1 MLNQKLK
8 LKLSQ
13 KLSPQQIQLMKL
25 IQLSTQEFEQRL
37 SREVE
42 ENPALDTSNDES
54 IEPDNLDDSEFEK
67 DDNPHDDIDV
77 NDYLSDDDTP
87 DYKLKSNNYSEES
100 EKSIPFASGTS
111 FNQYL
116 TAQLHSFSLNKKEQ
130 KIAEFI
136 VGSLDPLGYL
146 RRDILDISDDL
157 IFTLGIDA
165 DEILIQGILDKIYL
179 LEPPGVGA
187 RDLKQCLILQL
198 KRKNKT
204 KTIDLSLKIIEEY
217 FDLFSKKHF
226 EKIKQKL
233 NISNDELKDVVS
245 EIGKLNPKPGEGKFH
260 IDVESVIPDLVILQ
274 YENSW
279 KIIVNDSWMPELTL
293 NQEYVSMLDQT
304 DVAIDTKKYLKEK
317 FNSANWFID
326 AIEQRRKTL
335 VSVMKAIIN
344 RQSSFFKDG
353 TGDIRPMK
361 LQDIANDIQ
370 MDISTISRSTR
381 GKYVDTPFGIYELKS
396 FFSEGYTLDS
406 GDTISTKTIKQL
418 LKELIENENKNSP
431 LTDTDLAK
439 QLKSKGYPV
448 ARRTVAKYRENLQF
462 PIAKLRRELIH

>member
-1 MLNQKLK
+1 MVRIKQRQ
-8 LKLSQ
+8 SQ
-13 KLSPQQIQLMKL
+13 KQSLSPSQV
-25 IQLSTQEFEQRL
+25 LS
-37 SREVE
+37 
-42 ENPALDTSNDES
+42 
-54 IEPDNLDDSEFEK
+54 
-67 DDNPHDDIDV
+67 
-77 NDYLSDDDTP
+77 
-87 DYKLKSNNYSEES
+87 
-100 EKSIPFASGTS
+100 AS
-111 FNQYL
+111 
-116 TAQLHSFSLNKKEQ
+116 
-130 KIAEFI
+130 
-136 VGSLDPLGYL
+136 
-146 RRDILDISDDL
+146 
-157 IFTLGIDA
+157 
-165 DEILIQGILDKIYL
+165 
-179 LEPPGVGA
+179 
-187 RDLKQCLILQL
+187 ILQ
-198 KRKNKT
+198 
-204 KTIDLSLKIIEEY
+204 
-217 FDLFSKKHF
+217 
-226 EKIKQKL
+226 L
-233 NISNDELKDVVS
+233 NISNLEQKILDELEKNPILDQNESEPEKNNDAETDNSVDFEEDPNEYEPANIYEKRESNDFDGALPQRVDFIENLIFQLDEFNLSEWERLIAEEVLWNLDEKGYLAIDPILIGDRYDCTEEEVMKVIKKVQKLEPLGIAALNLQDCLLIQIQNKKENSIVFQILSNHYKDFVNNRFES
-245 EIGKLNPKPGEGKFH
+245 LQKKLSISKEELATALDKIKKLNPKPGEGKFD

-279 KIIVNDSWMPELTL
+279 KIIVNDSWMPELIL

-304 DVAIDTKKYLKEK
+304 DVAVDTKKYLKEK

-335 VSVMKAIIN
+335 VAVMKAIIN

-406 GDTISTKTIKQL
+406 GDTVSTKTIKQL

-439 QLKSKGYPV
+439 QLESKGYPV

>member
-1 MLNQKLK
+1 MVRIKQRQ
-8 LKLSQ
+8 SQ
-13 KLSPQQIQLMKL
+13 KQSLSPSQV
-25 IQLSTQEFEQRL
+25 LS
-37 SREVE
+37 
-42 ENPALDTSNDES
+42 
-54 IEPDNLDDSEFEK
+54 
-67 DDNPHDDIDV
+67 
-77 NDYLSDDDTP
+77 
-87 DYKLKSNNYSEES
+87 
-100 EKSIPFASGTS
+100 AS
-111 FNQYL
+111 
-116 TAQLHSFSLNKKEQ
+116 
-130 KIAEFI
+130 
-136 VGSLDPLGYL
+136 
-146 RRDILDISDDL
+146 
-157 IFTLGIDA
+157 
-165 DEILIQGILDKIYL
+165 
-179 LEPPGVGA
+179 
-187 RDLKQCLILQL
+187 ILQ
-198 KRKNKT
+198 
-204 KTIDLSLKIIEEY
+204 
-217 FDLFSKKHF
+217 
-226 EKIKQKL
+226 L
-233 NISNDELKDVVS
+233 NISNLEQKILDELEKNPILDQNESEPEKNNDAETDNSVDFEEDPNEYEPANIYEKRESNDFDGALPQRVDFIENLIFQLDEFNLSEWERLIAEEVLWNLDEKGYLAIDPILIGDRYDCTEEEVMKVIKKVQKLEPLGIAALNLQDCLLIQIQNKKENSIVFQILSNHYKDFVNNRFES
-245 EIGKLNPKPGEGKFH
+245 LQKKLSISKEELAAALDKIKKLNPKPGEGKFD

-279 KIIVNDSWMPELTL
+279 KIIVNDSWMPELIL

-304 DVAIDTKKYLKEK
+304 DVAVDTKKYLKEK

-335 VSVMKAIIN
+335 VAVMKAIIN

-406 GDTISTKTIKQL
+406 GDTVSTKTIKQL

-439 QLKSKGYPV
+439 QLESKGYPV

>member
-1 MLNQKLK
+1 MVTLK
-8 LKLSQ
+8 QRQSQ
-13 KLSPQQIQLMKL
+13 KQSLSPSQV
-25 IQLSTQEFEQRL
+25 LS
-37 SREVE
+37 
-42 ENPALDTSNDES
+42 
-54 IEPDNLDDSEFEK
+54 
-67 DDNPHDDIDV
+67 
-77 NDYLSDDDTP
+77 
-87 DYKLKSNNYSEES
+87 
-100 EKSIPFASGTS
+100 AS
-111 FNQYL
+111 
-116 TAQLHSFSLNKKEQ
+116 
-130 KIAEFI
+130 
-136 VGSLDPLGYL
+136 
-146 RRDILDISDDL
+146 
-157 IFTLGIDA
+157 
-165 DEILIQGILDKIYL
+165 
-179 LEPPGVGA
+179 
-187 RDLKQCLILQL
+187 ILQ
-198 KRKNKT
+198 
-204 KTIDLSLKIIEEY
+204 
-217 FDLFSKKHF
+217 
-226 EKIKQKL
+226 L
-233 NISNDELKDVVS
+233 NISNLEQKILDELEKNPILDQNESEPEKNSDAEDDNSVDFEEDPNEYEPANIYEKKESNDFDGALPQRVDFIENLIFQLDEFNLSEWERLIAEEVLWNLDEKGYLAIDPILIADRYESTEEKVMNVIKKVQKLEPLGVAALNLQDCLLIQIQDKIENSIVFQILSNHFKDFVNNRF
-245 EIGKLNPKPGEGKFH
+245 EILQKKLSISKEDLAEALDKIKKLNPKPGEGKFD

-317 FNSANWFID
+317 FNSANWFIE

-361 LQDIANDIQ
+361 LQDIAHDIQ

>member
-1 MLNQKLK
+1 MVTLK
-8 LKLSQ
+8 QRQSQ
-13 KLSPQQIQLMKL
+13 KQSLSPSQV
-25 IQLSTQEFEQRL
+25 LS
-37 SREVE
+37 
-42 ENPALDTSNDES
+42 
-54 IEPDNLDDSEFEK
+54 
-67 DDNPHDDIDV
+67 
-77 NDYLSDDDTP
+77 
-87 DYKLKSNNYSEES
+87 
-100 EKSIPFASGTS
+100 AS
-111 FNQYL
+111 
-116 TAQLHSFSLNKKEQ
+116 
-130 KIAEFI
+130 
-136 VGSLDPLGYL
+136 
-146 RRDILDISDDL
+146 
-157 IFTLGIDA
+157 
-165 DEILIQGILDKIYL
+165 
-179 LEPPGVGA
+179 
-187 RDLKQCLILQL
+187 ILQ
-198 KRKNKT
+198 
-204 KTIDLSLKIIEEY
+204 
-217 FDLFSKKHF
+217 
-226 EKIKQKL
+226 L
-233 NISNDELKDVVS
+233 NISNLEQKILDELEKNPILDQNESEPEKNSDAEDDNSVDFEEDPNEYEPANIYEKKESNDFDGALPQRVDFIENLIFQLDEFNLSEWERLIAEEVLWNLDEKGYLAIDPILIADRYDSTEEKVMNVIKKVQKLEPLGVAALNLQDCLLIQIQDKKENSIVFQILSNHFKDFVNNRF
-245 EIGKLNPKPGEGKFH
+245 EILQKKLSISREDLAMALDKIKKLNPKPGEGKFD

-335 VSVMKAIIN
+335 ASVMKAIIN

-353 TGDIRPMK
+353 AGEIRPMK

-381 GKYVDTPFGIYELKS
+381 GKYVDSPFGIYELKS

>member
-1 MLNQKLK
+1 MVRIKQRQ
-8 LKLSQ
+8 SQ
-13 KLSPQQIQLMKL
+13 KQSLSPSQV
-25 IQLSTQEFEQRL
+25 LS
-37 SREVE
+37 
-42 ENPALDTSNDES
+42 
-54 IEPDNLDDSEFEK
+54 
-67 DDNPHDDIDV
+67 
-77 NDYLSDDDTP
+77 
-87 DYKLKSNNYSEES
+87 
-100 EKSIPFASGTS
+100 AS
-111 FNQYL
+111 
-116 TAQLHSFSLNKKEQ
+116 
-130 KIAEFI
+130 
-136 VGSLDPLGYL
+136 
-146 RRDILDISDDL
+146 
-157 IFTLGIDA
+157 
-165 DEILIQGILDKIYL
+165 
-179 LEPPGVGA
+179 
-187 RDLKQCLILQL
+187 ILQ
-198 KRKNKT
+198 
-204 KTIDLSLKIIEEY
+204 
-217 FDLFSKKHF
+217 
-226 EKIKQKL
+226 L
-233 NISNDELKDVVS
+233 NISNLEQKILDELEKNPILDQNESEPEKNNDAETDNSVDFEEDPNEYEPANIYEKRESNDFDGALPQRVDFIENLIFQLDEFNLSEWERLIAEEVLWNLDEKGYLAIDPILIGDRYDSTEEEVMKVIKKVQKLEPLGIAALNLQDCLLIQIQNKKENSIVFQILSNHYKDFVNNRFES
-245 EIGKLNPKPGEGKFH
+245 LQKKLSISKEELALALDKIKKLNPKPGEGKFD

-279 KIIVNDSWMPELTL
+279 KIIVNDSWMPELIL

-317 FNSANWFID
+317 FNSANWFIE

-353 TGDIRPMK
+353 TSDIRPMK

-406 GDTISTKTIKQL
+406 GDTVSTKTIKQL

-439 QLKSKGYPV
+439 QLESKGYPV

>member
-1 MLNQKLK
+1 MVTLK
-8 LKLSQ
+8 QRQSQ
-13 KLSPQQIQLMKL
+13 KQSLSPSQV
-25 IQLSTQEFEQRL
+25 LS
-37 SREVE
+37 
-42 ENPALDTSNDES
+42 
-54 IEPDNLDDSEFEK
+54 
-67 DDNPHDDIDV
+67 
-77 NDYLSDDDTP
+77 
-87 DYKLKSNNYSEES
+87 
-100 EKSIPFASGTS
+100 AS
-111 FNQYL
+111 
-116 TAQLHSFSLNKKEQ
+116 
-130 KIAEFI
+130 
-136 VGSLDPLGYL
+136 
-146 RRDILDISDDL
+146 
-157 IFTLGIDA
+157 
-165 DEILIQGILDKIYL
+165 
-179 LEPPGVGA
+179 
-187 RDLKQCLILQL
+187 ILQ
-198 KRKNKT
+198 
-204 KTIDLSLKIIEEY
+204 
-217 FDLFSKKHF
+217 
-226 EKIKQKL
+226 L
-233 NISNDELKDVVS
+233 NISNLEQKILDELEKNPILDQNESEPEKNSDAEDDNSVDFEEDPNEYEPANIYEKKESNDFDGALPQRVDFIENLIFQLDEFNLSEWERLIAEEVLWNLDEKGYLAIDPILIADRYDSTEEKVMNVIKKVQKLEPLGVAALNLQDCLLIQIQDKKENSIVFQILSNHFKDFVNNRF
-245 EIGKLNPKPGEGKFH
+245 EILQKKLSISREDLAMALDKIKKLNPKPGEGKFD

-335 VSVMKAIIN
+335 ASVMKAIIN

>member
-1 MLNQKLK
+1 MVRIKQRQ
-8 LKLSQ
+8 SQ
-13 KLSPQQIQLMKL
+13 KQSLSPSQVI
-25 IQLSTQEFEQRL
+25 S
-37 SREVE
+37 
-42 ENPALDTSNDES
+42 
-54 IEPDNLDDSEFEK
+54 
-67 DDNPHDDIDV
+67 
-77 NDYLSDDDTP
+77 
-87 DYKLKSNNYSEES
+87 
-100 EKSIPFASGTS
+100 AS
-111 FNQYL
+111 
-116 TAQLHSFSLNKKEQ
+116 
-130 KIAEFI
+130 
-136 VGSLDPLGYL
+136 
-146 RRDILDISDDL
+146 
-157 IFTLGIDA
+157 
-165 DEILIQGILDKIYL
+165 
-179 LEPPGVGA
+179 
-187 RDLKQCLILQL
+187 ILQ
-198 KRKNKT
+198 
-204 KTIDLSLKIIEEY
+204 
-217 FDLFSKKHF
+217 
-226 EKIKQKL
+226 L
-233 NISNDELKDVVS
+233 NISNLEQKILDELEKNPILDQNESEPEKNNDAETDNSVDFEEDPNEYEPANIYEKRESNDFDGALPQRVDFIENLIFQLDEFNLSEWERLIAEEVLWNLDEKGYLAIDPILIGDRYDCTEEEVMKVIKKVQKLEPLGIAALNLQDCLLIQIQNKKENSIVFQILSNHYKDFVNNRFES
-245 EIGKLNPKPGEGKFH
+245 LQKKLSISKEELAAALDKIKKLNPKPGEGKFD

-279 KIIVNDSWMPELTL
+279 KIIVNDSWMPELIL

-304 DVAIDTKKYLKEK
+304 DVAVDTKKYLKEK

-335 VSVMKAIIN
+335 VAVMKAIIN

-406 GDTISTKTIKQL
+406 GDTVSTKTIKQL

-439 QLKSKGYPV
+439 QLESKGYPV

>member
-1 MLNQKLK
+1 MVTLK
-8 LKLSQ
+8 QRQSQ
-13 KLSPQQIQLMKL
+13 KQSLSPSQV
-25 IQLSTQEFEQRL
+25 LS
-37 SREVE
+37 
-42 ENPALDTSNDES
+42 
-54 IEPDNLDDSEFEK
+54 
-67 DDNPHDDIDV
+67 
-77 NDYLSDDDTP
+77 
-87 DYKLKSNNYSEES
+87 
-100 EKSIPFASGTS
+100 AS
-111 FNQYL
+111 
-116 TAQLHSFSLNKKEQ
+116 
-130 KIAEFI
+130 
-136 VGSLDPLGYL
+136 
-146 RRDILDISDDL
+146 
-157 IFTLGIDA
+157 
-165 DEILIQGILDKIYL
+165 
-179 LEPPGVGA
+179 
-187 RDLKQCLILQL
+187 ILQ
-198 KRKNKT
+198 
-204 KTIDLSLKIIEEY
+204 
-217 FDLFSKKHF
+217 
-226 EKIKQKL
+226 L
-233 NISNDELKDVVS
+233 NISNLEQKILDELEKNPILDQNESEPEKNSDAEDDNSVDFEEDPNEYEPANIYEKKESNDFDGALPQRVDFIENLIFQLDEFNLYEWERLIAEEVLWNLDEKGYLAIDPILIADRYDSTEEKVMNVIKKVQKLEPLGVAALNLQDCLLIQIQDKKENSIVFQILSNHFKDFVNNRF
-245 EIGKLNPKPGEGKFH
+245 EILQKKLSISKEDLAMALDKIKKLNPKPGEGKFH

>member
-1 MLNQKLK
+1 MVTLK
-8 LKLSQ
+8 QRQSQ
-13 KLSPQQIQLMKL
+13 KQSLSPSQV
-25 IQLSTQEFEQRL
+25 LS
-37 SREVE
+37 
-42 ENPALDTSNDES
+42 
-54 IEPDNLDDSEFEK
+54 
-67 DDNPHDDIDV
+67 
-77 NDYLSDDDTP
+77 
-87 DYKLKSNNYSEES
+87 
-100 EKSIPFASGTS
+100 AS
-111 FNQYL
+111 
-116 TAQLHSFSLNKKEQ
+116 
-130 KIAEFI
+130 
-136 VGSLDPLGYL
+136 
-146 RRDILDISDDL
+146 
-157 IFTLGIDA
+157 
-165 DEILIQGILDKIYL
+165 
-179 LEPPGVGA
+179 
-187 RDLKQCLILQL
+187 ILQ
-198 KRKNKT
+198 
-204 KTIDLSLKIIEEY
+204 
-217 FDLFSKKHF
+217 
-226 EKIKQKL
+226 L
-233 NISNDELKDVVS
+233 NISNLEQKILDELEKNPILDQNESEPEKNSDAEDDNSVDFEEDPNEYEPANIYEKKESNDFDGALPQRVDFIENLIFQLDEFNLSEWERLIAEEVLWNLDEKGYLAIDPILIADRYESTEEKVMNVIKKVQKLEPLGVAALNLQDCLLIQIQDKKENSIVFQILSNHFKDFVNNRF
-245 EIGKLNPKPGEGKFH
+245 EILQKKLSISKEDLARALDKIKKLNPKPGEGKFD

>member
-1 MLNQKLK
+1 MV
-8 LKLSQ
+8 
-13 KLSPQQIQLMKL
+13 
-25 IQLSTQEFEQRL
+25 R
-37 SREVE
+37 
-42 ENPALDTSNDES
+42 
-54 IEPDNLDDSEFEK
+54 
-67 DDNPHDDIDV
+67 
-77 NDYLSDDDTP
+77 
-87 DYKLKSNNYSEES
+87 
-100 EKSIPFASGTS
+100 
-111 FNQYL
+111 
-116 TAQLHSFSLNKKEQ
+116 
-130 KIAEFI
+130 
-136 VGSLDPLGYL
+136 
-146 RRDILDISDDL
+146 
-157 IFTLGIDA
+157 
-165 DEILIQGILDKIYL
+165 
-179 LEPPGVGA
+179 
-187 RDLKQCLILQL
+187 
-198 KRKNKT
+198 
-204 KTIDLSLKIIEEY
+204 
-217 FDLFSKKHF
+217 
-226 EKIKQKL
+226 IKQKQSQKQSLSPGQVLSASILQL
-233 NISNDELKDVVS
+233 NISNLEQKILDELEKNPILDQNESEPEKNNDAETDNSVDFEEDPNEYEPANIYEKRESNDFDGALPQRVDFIENLIFQLDEFNLSEWERLIAEEVLWNLDEKGYLAIDPILIGDRYDCTEEEVMKVIKKVQKLEPLGIAALNLQDCLLIQIQNKKENSIVFQILSNHYKDFVNNRFES
-245 EIGKLNPKPGEGKFH
+245 LQKKLSISKEELAAALDKIKKLNPKPGEGKFD

-279 KIIVNDSWMPELTL
+279 KIIVNDSWMPELIL

-304 DVAIDTKKYLKEK
+304 DVAVDTKKYLKEK

-335 VSVMKAIIN
+335 VAVMKAIIN

-406 GDTISTKTIKQL
+406 GDTVSTKTIKQL

-439 QLKSKGYPV
+439 QLESKGYPV